1 MQICKEIDFDMP
13 IMIRDLSN
21 MFQQMS
27 GMPINSKGGKSML
40 KQAGIDTSSKQYQ
53 AVMKRMGAS
62 AGAGVAYTNPQ
73 AIKNL
78 MSSFDKDGNF
88 ISPSTGLTGLTVDDS
103 NLAQKNRIIKIPESS
118 RQEMFEVAKREFI
131 ANNGNQDGETTKR
144 SDVYLNLYK
153 KTKVSDRLAAG
164 NTLGKYEYA
173 YRQAF
178 ADAAKKVDP
187 KWDYGKPIPA
197 GALDGIK
204 REDIEASMK
213 GIDIKL

>member
-1 MQICKEIDFDMP
+1 MP
-13 IMIRDLSN
+13 IMIRDFSN

-27 GMPINSKGGKSML
+27 GMPINSKGGKSTL

-118 RQEMFEVAKREFI
+118 RQEMFEVAKREFL

-153 KTKVSDRLAAG
+153 KTKVRDRLAAG

-178 ADAAKKVDP
+178 ADAIKKADP

-204 REDIEASMK
+204 REDIEASMSS
-213 GIDIKL
+213 IDVKL

>member
-1 MQICKEIDFDMP
+1 MP

-78 MSSFDKDGNF
+78 MSSFDKDGKF

-118 RQEMFEVAKREFI
+118 RQEMFEVAKMEFI

-178 ADAAKKVDP
+178 ADAAKKADP

-204 REDIEASMK
+204 REDIEASMRS
-213 GIDIKL
+213 IDVKL